1 MLSRTAWPGGSSTT
15 QPPTGPAP
23 GEDFLDGCP
32 TKVAATIEAVLEI
45 VRDAPPP
52 RFSGGGKW
60 EAMHGSMGGYY
71 EIRVT
76 GPQRTQYRLFC
87 LLDNGSPQ
95 ELAARGFKDPQI
107 VVITGM
113 AKPVR
118 TTFTDADYRKRVRDL
133 GDRYRAT
140 LPRPIAEG

>member
-1 MLSRTAWPGGSSTT
+1 MAWGIVYYAAADGS
-15 QPPTGPAP
+15 AP

-87 LLDNGSPQ
+87 LLDNGSPE
-95 ELAARGFKDPQI
+95 ELAARGFVEPQI
-107 VVITGM
+107 VVLTGM
-113 AKPVR
+113 AKPIR
-118 TTFTDADYRKRVRDL
+118 TTFTDAEYKKHVRDL
-133 GDRYRAT
+133 GDRYRTT